1 VAKRKHRVEIDGV
14 IYVPASDA
22 QIAKLKPASVAT
34 SRAVAIKIL
43 TAYWLHGSEL
53 RGRGAGGFVFDA
65 LRLVAPGA
73 AEMLDDGEHDAAD
86 VLKKCFPEAIE
97 E

>member
-1 VAKRKHRVEIDGV
+1 MARRRRHRVEIDGV

-22 QIAKLKPASVAT
+22 QLAKLSPASIAT

-43 TAYWLHGSEL
+43 KAYWHFGSEL

-65 LRLVAPGA
+65 LREVAPGA
-73 AEMLDDGEHDAAD
+73 AEMLADSDAYD
-86 VLKKCFPEAIE
+86 VLRKCFPEAIE